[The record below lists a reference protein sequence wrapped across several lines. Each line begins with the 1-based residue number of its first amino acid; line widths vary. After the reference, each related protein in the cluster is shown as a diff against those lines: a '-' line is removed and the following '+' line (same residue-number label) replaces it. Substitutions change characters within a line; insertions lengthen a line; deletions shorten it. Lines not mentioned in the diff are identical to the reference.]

1 MEAIPAFSLACNVIQ
16 VVDFSLKATSM
27 CHEAYKTGQVT
38 AEFRAAYEVLQQA
51 RSPLMIRRYLIWDGN
66 ATTLPTDSWQGWLS
80 SKCQLLAMAADVTQ

>member
-66 ATTLPTDSWQGWLS
+66 SWQGWLS